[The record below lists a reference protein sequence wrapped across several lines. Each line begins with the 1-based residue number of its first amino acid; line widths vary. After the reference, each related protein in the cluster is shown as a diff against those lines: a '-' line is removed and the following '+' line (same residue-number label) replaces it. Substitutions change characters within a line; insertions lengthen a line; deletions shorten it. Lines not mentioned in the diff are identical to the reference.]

1 MLKVVTKFWKD
12 INDCNFC
19 SRAENKLGTTLM
31 SPNITCDLM
40 INKNS
45 KIHEAINYTYLLA
58 LNLSHEQIYFL
69 LNIESDILSF

>member
-19 SRAENKLGTTLM
+19 SRAENT
-31 SPNITCDLM
+31 NITCDLM

>member
-1 MLKVVTKFWKD
+1 MTATLWSD
-12 INDCNFC
+12 PCN
-19 SRAENKLGTTLM
+19 TTLM

>member
-1 MLKVVTKFWKD
+1 MTATSV
-12 INDCNFC
+12 
-19 SRAENKLGTTLM
+19 LGLL

>member
-1 MLKVVTKFWKD
+1 MTAT
-12 INDCNFC
+12 
-19 SRAENKLGTTLM
+19 STLM

-40 INKNS
+40 INKNC
-45 KIHEAINYTYLLA
+45 KIHEAKNYTYLLA